1 LNLKLDESPV
11 VGPTLLTIPQVATAL
26 SLGRSTVYE
35 LVQRSQLPVVRI
47 GRAVRIHVRDLEL
60 FAEQL
65 RQDAGASVGI

>member
-1 LNLKLDESPV
+1 
-11 VGPTLLTIPQVATAL
+11 
-26 SLGRSTVYE
+26 
-35 LVQRSQLPVVRI
+35 VVRI